1 MLLSFLLL
9 TRPVGHLSLDD
20 PHLDVMYLLFF
31 TTLVLSLGFRLLL
44 KLKVAGGSKL

>member
-1 MLLSFLLL
+1 MLLSFLFL
-9 TRPVGHLSLDD
+9 TRRVSYLSLDD

-44 KLKVAGGSKL
+44 KVAGGSKL